1 MANVKKSS
9 KEHTVEEQ
17 LLRRVRAMGGICE
30 KTRVIGRRG
39 FFDRVVVL
47 PNGMGSGRVIFVEC
61 KRPVGGRLSVH
72 QIQRHAAYRALGA
85 EVALVLSTADIDRL
99 LSDSRQT

>member
-1 MANVKKSS
+1 MVNVKKSS

-17 LLRRVRAMGGICE
+17 LVRRVRAAGGICE

-47 PNGMGSGRVIFVEC
+47 PGGRVVFCEC
-61 KRPVGGRLSVH
+61 KRPIGGRLSAH
-72 QIQRHAAYRALGA
+72 QIQRIAQYEALGA
-85 EVALVLSTADIDRL
+85 EVRVVHNAEDIDKM
-99 LSDSRQT
+99 LSRG